1 MPDISH
7 QTKRRKEFNETLM
20 KAKSLFLG
28 LSFFL
33 ATTLIGTLPAETA
46 DEKTPGGG
54 KAAIVNDVVIQEE
67 EVNRGLLY
75 HQQRLLATT
84 GQVIRPE
91 MMTEVRKMVLES
103 LIDRELLYQQS
114 QKKGVVI
121 DDAQVTE
128 QLDRL
133 KKQYPTEQ
141 AFKDSMAEDHL
152 SETTV
157 KSRIKMNLAVQ
168 KYVEK
173 EFSGK
178 LDVSEGEAKAFYDE
192 NPEYFKEPEAIRA
205 SGILIKVDLKSDEA
219 KKEEARK
226 KLGDIQKRIQKG
238 EDFAV
243 LAKDFSQDASAA
255 QGGDLGTI
263 QRGRMPKA
271 LDDVAFSL
279 KPGEVSNVV
288 ETELGFHLI
297 KVHEK
302 KPEKIVPFKEAEEKI
317 RQHLANQKLKQR
329 VEEYL
334 NEVKKT
340 AKIERISTRGAN

>member
-1 MPDISH
+1 
-7 QTKRRKEFNETLM
+7 M
-20 KAKSLFLG
+20 KAKALILL

-33 ATTLIGTLPAETA
+33 GVSLVGTLHAQKPEQQPAA
-46 DEKTPGGG
+46 GG
-54 KAAIVNDVVIQEE
+54 KAAVVNGVVIQEE

-75 HQQRLLATT
+75 QQQRMLATT
-84 GQVIRPE
+84 GQVIRPD
-91 MMTEVRKMVLES
+91 MMPEARKMVLEN

-114 QKKGVVI
+114 RKKGI
-121 DDAQVTE
+121 SIKDAEVNE

-133 KKQYPTEQ
+133 KKQYPNEQ

-152 SETTV
+152 TEDTV

-168 KYVEK
+168 QFVEK
-173 EFSGK
+173 EFEGK
-178 LDVSEGEAKAFYDE
+178 VQVTEAEAKAFYDGH
-192 NPEYFKEPEAIRA
+192 PEYFTEPETIRA
-205 SGILIKVDLKSDEA
+205 SGILIKTDVKSDAA

-226 KLGDIQKRIQKG
+226 KMEDIQKRVQKG
-238 EDFAV
+238 EDFAI

-263 QRGRMPKA
+263 PRGRMPKA
-271 LDDVAFSL
+271 LDDAAFSL
-279 KPGEVSNVV
+279 KPGEVSNVL

-302 KPEKIVPFKEAEEKI
+302 KPERVVPLKDVEEKI
-317 RQHLANQKLKQR
+317 RQHLSNQKLKQM
-329 VEEYL
+329 VDEYL

-340 AKIERISTRGAN
+340 AKIERISTKGAN

>member
-1 MPDISH
+1 
-7 QTKRRKEFNETLM
+7 M
-20 KAKSLFLG
+20 KAKALLIL

-33 ATTLIGTLPAETA
+33 GVSLVGTLHAQKPEQQLAA
-46 DEKTPGGG
+46 GG
-54 KAAIVNDVVIQEE
+54 KAAVVNGVVIQEE

-75 HQQRLLATT
+75 QQQRMLATT
-84 GQVIRPE
+84 GQVIKPDMMPE
-91 MMTEVRKMVLES
+91 AKKMVLEN

-114 QKKGVVI
+114 RKKGI
-121 DDAQVTE
+121 SIKDAEVNE

-133 KKQYPTEQ
+133 KKQYPNEQ

-152 SETTV
+152 NEDTV

-168 KYVEK
+168 QFVEK
-173 EFSGK
+173 EFGGK
-178 LDVSEGEAKAFYDE
+178 VEVAETETKAFYDGH
-192 NPEYFKEPEAIRA
+192 PEYFTEPEAIRA
-205 SGILIKVDLKSDEA
+205 SGILIKVDVKSDAA

-226 KLGDIQKRIQKG
+226 KMEDIQKRVKKG
-238 EDFAV
+238 EDFAI

-263 QRGRMPKA
+263 PRGRMPKA
-271 LDDVAFSL
+271 LDDAAFSL
-279 KPGEVSNVV
+279 KPGEVSNVL

-302 KPEKIVPFKEAEEKI
+302 KPERVVPLKDVEEKI
-317 RQHLANQKLKQR
+317 RQHLSNQKLKQR
-329 VEEYL
+329 VDEYL

-340 AKIERISTRGAN
+340 AKIERISTKGAN

>member
-1 MPDISH
+1 
-7 QTKRRKEFNETLM
+7 M
-20 KAKSLFLG
+20 KAKSLFIG

-33 ATTLIGTLPAETA
+33 GTALMWPLHADTAEQKTSTA
-46 DEKTPGGG
+46 G
-54 KAAIVNDVVIQEE
+54 KAAIVNGVVIQEE

-84 GQVIRPE
+84 GQVIRPD
-91 MMTEVRKMVLES
+91 MMMEARKMVLDN

-114 QKKGVVI
+114 RKKGVVI
-121 DDAQVTE
+121 DDAQVNE

-152 SETTV
+152 SEDTV
-157 KSRIKMNLAVQ
+157 KSMIKMNLSVQ
-168 KYVEK
+168 KFVEK
-173 EFSGK
+173 EFGGK
-178 LDVSEGEAKAFYDE
+178 VDVSEGEAKAFYDG
-192 NPEYFKEPEAIRA
+192 NPEYFREPEAIRV
-205 SGILIKVDLKSDEA
+205 SQILIKVDPKSEPA

-226 KLGDIQKRIQKG
+226 KLEDIQKRVQKG
-238 EDFAV
+238 EDFAI

-255 QGGDLGTI
+255 QGGDLGI
-263 QRGRMPKA
+263 LSRGKMPQA
-271 LDDVAFSL
+271 FDDAAFSL
-279 KPGEVSNVV
+279 KPGEVSGVV
-288 ETELGFHLI
+288 GTDLGFHLI

-302 KPEKIVPFKEAEEKI
+302 KPEKVVPFKEVEEKI

-329 VEEYL
+329 VDEYL

-340 AKIERISTRGAN
+340 AKIERISTKGAN